1 MSRLIYSRWWW
12 LVARL
17 LVVAGIGVYVIA
29 VLAFVR
35 LFEAIG
41 DPVIRYAV
49 AFVAAQTYILAT
61 LLAGLL
67 VSKHIRVR
75 RAAIRSAR
83 KRRLEDLLT
92 QLVSFGEQFAAA
104 PGAPDEFL
112 NAVEDALRKW
122 PDDLLDVV
130 GEALRILKGST
141 QRRIVAALE
150 ASSVVAHLLPQVM
163 DPDPNCALRAIS
175 LLQRLDTPDCW
186 PAMERALEHPAE
198 AVRMAARKA
207 VLLGADEA
215 AQHRVLHALPEMPLL
230 QRIVMFHLIPVS
242 SRLLREFLSGALV
255 SGQEDLTL
263 VAFELVLTR
272 QRLMP
277 IAVPAR
283 LAASPNPEIRIR
295 FFKALP
301 LLCFE
306 GDLVALLKQGLADSD
321 WRVRAM
327 AARACG
333 CFRTAAVIPELLAM
347 CGSFANPA
355 EAGHAARSLAAMGGE
370 AWMGLQQVAA
380 TGTHWARRVTTEVV
394 ERRMVSQSEVR
405 A

>member
-1 MSRLIYSRWWW
+1 
-12 LVARL
+12 
-17 LVVAGIGVYVIA
+17 
-29 VLAFVR
+29 
-35 LFEAIG
+35 
-41 DPVIRYAV
+41 
-49 AFVAAQTYILAT
+49 
-61 LLAGLL
+61 
-67 VSKHIRVR
+67 
-75 RAAIRSAR
+75 
-83 KRRLEDLLT
+83 
-92 QLVSFGEQFAAA
+92 
-104 PGAPDEFL
+104 
-112 NAVEDALRKW
+112 
-122 PDDLLDVV
+122 LLDVV

-186 PAMERALEHPAE
+186 PAIERALEHPAE

-277 IAVPAR
+277 TAVPAR

-306 GDLVALLKQGLADSD
+306 DDLVGLLKQGLADAD